1 MCAMSRDQQSL
12 SPPSVTSSTKSEAK
26 PVKQPRPARVKPA
39 PAGKP
44 IKRADARARL
54 RAQRELFGG
63 IQWGSA
69 FFGWLSAN
77 GLAVLMLA
85 FVSAGGIAIGLT
97 TTSGDLRV
105 NRQRA
110 ENGVLGS
117 TDTIGLVG
125 GIVALAILAI
135 AYFAGGYVAGRM
147 SRFDG
152 ARQGFAVW
160 VIGLLAVVAMAVV
173 GTIFGA
179 KYNVLAQ
186 LDLPRIPVDEGTA
199 TRGAVAALLAML
211 VISAIAAVIGGKVG
225 TRYHRRIDRAAI
237 SG

>member
-1 MCAMSRDQQSL
+1 MSSDQQSK
-12 SPPSVTSSTKSEAK
+12 SAPVVTSSSPATK
-26 PVKQPRPARVKPA
+26 PVKASERTEV
-39 PAGKP
+39 KP

-63 IQWGSA
+63 IHWGSA

-85 FVSAGGIAIGLT
+85 LVSAGGIAIGLT

-117 TDTIGLVG
+117 TDTIGLAG
-125 GIVALAILAI
+125 GIAVLVILAI

-160 VIGLLAVVAMAVV
+160 VVGLVVVLVLATV

-199 TRGAVAALLAML
+199 TQGAIVALVAILLVSAL
-211 VISAIAAVIGGKVG
+211 AAVIGGKAG
-225 TRYHRRIDRAAI
+225 ERYHRRIDSVAVV
-237 SG
+237 G